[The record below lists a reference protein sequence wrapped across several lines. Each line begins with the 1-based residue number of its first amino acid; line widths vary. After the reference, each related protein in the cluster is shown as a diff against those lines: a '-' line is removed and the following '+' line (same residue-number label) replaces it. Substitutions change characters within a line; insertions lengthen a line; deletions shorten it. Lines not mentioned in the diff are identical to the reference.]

1 MLWKIVTEIL
11 NHHLTAVIQFHD
23 ALHDLCTGRGARTSS
38 LKFNLIQKLMAMR
51 DYVLYEIFLYFHK
64 VYYTMDRGHCLNVL
78 TLYVIDSQDLRLLQS
93 YWDYLSMVAC
103 YGGLFRGPFKLQSG
117 MTQED
122 PLSPTIV
129 NVVLDVVIRHLV
141 SLLLEEDGLVGPES
155 F

>member
-1 MLWKIVTEIL
+1 
-11 NHHLTAVIQFHD
+11 
-23 ALHDLCTGRGARTSS
+23 
-38 LKFNLIQKLMAMR
+38 
-51 DYVLYEIFLYFHK
+51 
-64 VYYTMDRGHCLNVL
+64 MDRGHCLNML
-78 TLYVIDSQDLRLLQS
+78 ALYVIDSQDLRLLQS

-103 YGGLFRGPFKLQSG
+103 YGGLFGAPFKLQSG